1 MGSASEGV
9 TSHRNHHPAQEAD
22 TLEPKWHRIRRRQSN
37 PLTGMHGHR
46 NPVESTALRMRIM
59 GTGNGVTP
67 SVLSGIIRSRCQP
80 YGVRGGIPQE
90 AKAGG
95 NTPDMLT

>member
-1 MGSASEGV
+1 MGSASEGMS
-9 TSHRNHHPAQEAD
+9 SHRQNDPAQEAD
-22 TLEPKWHRIRRRQSN
+22 TLEPKGTGYGAGSRKSDRSAL
-37 PLTGMHGHR
+37 PL
-46 NPVESTALRMRIM
+46 NPVESTVLRMRPM

-67 SVLSGIIRSRCQP
+67 SVLSGTIRSRCQP